1 MFLNSIILFS
11 RMKIQK
17 ESKLKKLILPII
29 LSFLMIGSVFTVF
42 LSGSNENK
50 IKYHNLKFTKTNE
63 GWSSYLN
70 DQKIV
75 LMNNPKDLENIQ
87 IPNINLQ
94 DLNSAQKIYLS
105 INPNENIQQAY
116 AYFNTN
122 IKPLL
127 NTILI
132 NSCTINIEKCA
143 DLPLKTC
150 ADASQ
155 FQKVI
160 ILKES
165 NSTKIEY
172 KNNCLY
178 LSGNQEELNKEIDK
192 LTLILLGI

>member
-1 MFLNSIILFS
+1 
-11 RMKIQK
+11 
-17 ESKLKKLILPII
+17 
-29 LSFLMIGSVFTVF
+29 
-42 LSGSNENK
+42 
-50 IKYHNLKFTKTNE
+50 
-63 GWSSYLN
+63 
-70 DQKIV
+70 
-75 LMNNPKDLENIQ
+75 MNNPKDLENIQ

>member
-1 MFLNSIILFS
+1 
-11 RMKIQK
+11 MKTIVKK
-17 ESKLKKLILPII
+17 ESRIKKLILPII

-42 LSGSNENK
+42 LSGTNENE

-63 GWSSYLN
+63 GWLSYIN
-70 DQKIV
+70 NQKIV

-105 INPNENIQQAY
+105 INPNENLEQVY
-116 AYFNTN
+116 AHFNTN

-127 NTILI
+127 RTNVI
-132 NSCTINIEKCA
+132 NSCTVDIERCTN
-143 DLPLKTC
+143 LPLKTC
-150 ADASQ
+150 VDASQ

-165 NSTKIEY
+165 NETKIEY

-192 LTLILLGI
+192 LNLILLGV